1 MRSQIMNLIG
11 LIKLLIGETI
21 SEEEALLDKAL
32 QSTYSLKGFDM
43 KADSY
48 EGKQPPIMEDL
59 MHILE
64 GME

>member
-1 MRSQIMNLIG
+1 MNLIG

-48 EGKQPPIMEDL
+48 DGKQPPIMEDL